1 MPKQFPQLGN
11 LNKKNDHFGTNYFKK
26 KTTGCGQKK
35 RNKFQG
41 RNELGKYEKTL
52 MKELAKKYPHLGNL
66 NQNNDHFGT
75 SYFKKEPTGCGHRRI
90 PKKKLE

>member
-1 MPKQFPQLGN
+1 MRKLRGVEKIADEHTLPMIAINHKIW
-11 LNKKNDHFGTNYFKK
+11 D
-26 KTTGCGQKK
+26 
-35 RNKFQG
+35 
-41 RNELGKYEKTL
+41 ELGKYEKTL

-66 NQNNDHFGT
+66 NRNNDHFGT

>member
-1 MPKQFPQLGN
+1 MTTLVRIIS
-11 LNKKNDHFGTNYFKK
+11 KKSQRVVG
-26 KTTGCGQKK
+26 K
-35 RNKFQG
+35 RKGIG
-41 RNELGKYEKTL
+41 RDELGKYEKTL